1 MKLQPSG
8 KWKGA
13 LSHQRHPESSGLDKD
28 LLDTN
33 PGEVTS
39 WGNWSADCGSFGRRR
54 RRSCM
59 DNMMMFLS
67 VCLLFLLHLAST
79 GPIPEAPCWLSP
91 VTESYPVQALLESY
105 TVLSGCASKA
115 TISYPQEVH
124 IINLKCEEED
134 PCQSEKEVALHLTP
148 IPAISVHHKPL
159 VFILNSP
166 RPVTWELKTERLA
179 ADVPRYFFVS
189 RGSTVQFEVGNFSL
203 SAQTEERPLPS
214 GNEHLLQWT
223 QRNYGAV
230 TSFTEVKMTKRIDIK
245 VGEDENFPA
254 KCRIE
259 KNFISLNYLARYVQ
273 PQPAEGCIIGQ
284 SEDTTVHIIELDSP
298 SYSSHSSFQVD
309 IIIDIKPLNP
319 DAKLS
324 KSLVLILKCEKA
336 VNWVIKTHNIAGK
349 LHVLTPNSVSFDKD
363 TEKSLST
370 SKLVIPSIPST
381 QESLIKWASKENH
394 PANYYTH
401 ASVANKFHIK
411 LVDDIV
417 EMNDDEKSAIPPK
430 WLELLRLTDR
440 EEIGEFNLTS
450 EDLDT
455 RDSLKE
461 PEEAQ
466 GNINV
471 ALSVKCDETK
481 IVAAI
486 QKENL
491 QANGYIGTEL
501 SLLDPVCRAQEN
513 DTHFILESSLE
524 GCGTQHT
531 IDGTSIVYFNTI
543 VIQLSPPTEGSG
555 WPSDYEDLE
564 SGDSGFPGD
573 TEETEIGLPYLKRPE
588 IVVFNCT
595 MPQDTGSPFDLIFA
609 HPDAAINNVTFNMEL
624 YKTDLFLTPSQ
635 NYFSVAENGQIY
647 VEVSLTKAEKDL
659 SFMIHTCFVSTSANF
674 DLLSD
679 YTIIEN
685 ICPKDDSVKFYN
697 VKKLNYPKSQEQTE
711 KKRFSFMFKS
721 MFNSSL
727 LFLHCEL
734 TLCTNKDG
742 EMDNLPKCI
751 PPDEACT
758 SLDSSMIIA
767 MIKNKKSFTKP
778 LAVITTEKTSD
789 TPSDPNRPSLPQP
802 VFYGLDTPTVVGIA
816 FAAFI
821 IGALLTGALWYI
833 YSHTGS
839 TIIKEIPPPSDT
851 VQKHLLPNKM
861 DHHVING
868 HNELSRTNPNGLHLG
883 KQTLT
888 PADVTHGC
896 KRNSLPS

>member
-1 MKLQPSG
+1 MKLQPTG
-8 KWKGA
+8 KWKQA
-13 LSHQRHPESSGLDKD
+13 LDHQRHPEISGPDKN

-33 PGEVTS
+33 NGEVTS
-39 WGNWSADCGSFGRRR
+39 WGNWSADCGSFGRR

-79 GPIPEAPCWLSP
+79 GPIPEASCSLSP
-91 VTESYPVQALLESY
+91 VTESHPVQALLESY
-105 TVLSGCASKA
+105 TVLSGCASKG

-124 IINLKCEEED
+124 IINLKCVEED

-189 RGSTVQFEVGNFSL
+189 HGSTVQYEVGNLSM
-203 SAQTEERPLPS
+203 SAQTEERSLPS
-214 GNEHLLQWT
+214 VNEHLLQWT

-254 KCRIE
+254 TCRIE

-273 PQPAEGCIIGQ
+273 PQPADGCMISQ

-298 SYSSHSSFQVD
+298 TYSSHSSFQVD

-370 SKLVIPSIPST
+370 SKLVIPNIPST
-381 QESLIKWASKENH
+381 QESLIKWASNENH

-401 ASVANKFHIK
+401 ASVANKFYIK
-411 LVDDIV
+411 LIDDIV
-417 EMNDDEKSAIPPK
+417 EMSDDEKSAIPPE
-430 WLELLRLTDR
+430 WLELLRLKG
-440 EEIGEFNLTS
+440 IGEFNPTS
-450 EDLDT
+450 EDFRHREDLDVG
-455 RDSLKE
+455 DSLKE

-491 QANGYIGTEL
+491 Q
-501 SLLDPVCRAQEN
+501 
-513 DTHFILESSLE
+513 
-524 GCGTQHT
+524 
-531 IDGTSIVYFNTI
+531 
-543 VIQLSPPTEGSG
+543 
-555 WPSDYEDLE
+555 
-564 SGDSGFPGD
+564 
-573 TEETEIGLPYLKRPE
+573 
-588 IVVFNCT
+588 FNCT
-595 MPQDTGSPFDLIFA
+595 MPQDTASPFDLIFA

-635 NYFSVAENGQIY
+635 NYFSVAENEHVY

-659 SFMIHTCFVSTSANF
+659 SFMIQTCFVSTSSNS

-721 MFNSSL
+721 MFNTSL

-758 SLDSSMIIA
+758 SLDSSMILV
-767 MIKNKKSFTKP
+767 MMNNKKSFTKP
-778 LAVITTEKTSD
+778 LAVITEEKTSD
-789 TPSDPNRPSLPQP
+789 TPINPNRPSLPQP

-839 TIIKEIPPPSDT
+839 TIIKEIPPPCET
-851 VQKHLLPNKM
+851 VQKHLLPNKTVHHDIN
-861 DHHVING
+861 DHT
-868 HNELSRTNPNGLHLG
+868 ELSRTNPNGLHIG
-883 KQTLT
+883 KQMLT

-896 KRNSLPS
+896 KRNSLPL

>member
-1 MKLQPSG
+1 ML
-8 KWKGA
+8 
-13 LSHQRHPESSGLDKD
+13 
-28 LLDTN
+28 
-33 PGEVTS
+33 
-39 WGNWSADCGSFGRRR
+39 
-54 RRSCM
+54 
-59 DNMMMFLS
+59 FLS

-79 GPIPEAPCWLSP
+79 GPIPKATCRLSP
-91 VTESYPVQALLESY
+91 VPESHPVQALLESY
-105 TVLSGCASKA
+105 TVLSGCASKG

-124 IINLKCEEED
+124 IINLKCVEED

-189 RGSTVQFEVGNFSL
+189 HGSTVQYEAGNLSL
-203 SAQTEERPLPS
+203 SAQTEERPLPTE
-214 GNEHLLQWT
+214 NEHLLQWT

-230 TSFTEVKMTKRIDIK
+230 TSFTEAKMTKRIDIK
-245 VGEDENFPA
+245 VGEDEHLPA
-254 KCRIE
+254 TCRIE
-259 KNFISLNYLARYVQ
+259 KNFISLNYLARYLQ
-273 PQPAEGCIIGQ
+273 TQPAEGCIISQ
-284 SEDTTVHIIELDSP
+284 SEDTTVHIIELDS
-298 SYSSHSSFQVD
+298 STDSSHSSFQVD
-309 IIIDIKPLNP
+309 IIIDIMPSNP

-324 KSLVLILKCEKA
+324 KNLVLILKCEKA
-336 VNWVIKTHNIAGK
+336 VHWVIKTHNIAGK

-363 TEKSLST
+363 TDKSLST
-370 SKLVIPSIPST
+370 SKVVIPNIPST
-381 QESLIKWASKENH
+381 QESLIKWASNENH

-401 ASVANKFHIK
+401 ASVANRFNIK
-411 LVDDIV
+411 LDDIV
-417 EMNDDEKSAIPPK
+417 EMNDDDKSAILPE
-430 WLELLRLTDR
+430 WLEFLSLSGT
-440 EEIGEFNLTS
+440 EGMGEFNPDHG
-450 EDLDT
+450 EDLDVGE
-455 RDSLKE
+455 SLKE

-481 IVAAI
+481 MLAAI

-491 QANGYIGTEL
+491 Q
-501 SLLDPVCRAQEN
+501 
-513 DTHFILESSLE
+513 
-524 GCGTQHT
+524 
-531 IDGTSIVYFNTI
+531 
-543 VIQLSPPTEGSG
+543 
-555 WPSDYEDLE
+555 
-564 SGDSGFPGD
+564 
-573 TEETEIGLPYLKRPE
+573 
-588 IVVFNCT
+588 FNCT
-595 MPQDTGSPFDLIFA
+595 MPQDTVSPFDLIFA

-635 NYFSVAENGQIY
+635 NYFSVAENGQVY
-647 VEVSLTKAEKDL
+647 VEVSLTKAENDL
-659 SFMIHTCFVSTSANF
+659 SFMIQTCFVSTSSNS

-685 ICPKDDSVKFYN
+685 ICPKDDSVRFYN

-758 SLDSSMIIA
+758 SLDSSMILV
-767 MIKNKKSFTKP
+767 MMNNKKSFTKP
-778 LAVITTEKTSD
+778 LAVITMEKTSD
-789 TPSDPNRPSLPQP
+789 TPSNPNRPSLPQP

-833 YSHTGS
+833 YSHTGDTAGRQQVPTTPPASENSSAAHSIGS
-839 TIIKEIPPPSDT
+839 TQS
-851 VQKHLLPNKM
+851 
-861 DHHVING
+861 
-868 HNELSRTNPNGLHLG
+868 
-883 KQTLT
+883 T
-888 PADVTHGC
+888 PC
-896 KRNSLPS
+896 SSNSTA

>member
-8 KWKGA
+8 KWKQA
-13 LSHQRHPESSGLDKD
+13 LSHQRHPESSGLDKE

-33 PGEVTS
+33 TGEVTS
-39 WGNWSADCGSFGRRR
+39 WGNWSVDCGSFGRR

-67 VCLLFLLHLAST
+67 ACLLFLLHLAST
-79 GPIPEAPCWLSP
+79 GPIPEALCWLSP
-91 VTESYPVQALLESY
+91 VTESHPVQALLESY
-105 TVLSGCASKA
+105 TVLSGCASKG
-115 TISYPQEVH
+115 TISNPQEVH
-124 IINLKCEEED
+124 IINLKCVEED
-134 PCQSEKEVALHLTP
+134 PCQSEKEVTLHLTP

-189 RGSTVQFEVGNFSL
+189 HGSTVQYEVGNFSL
-203 SAQTEERPLPS
+203 SAQTEERALPS

-223 QRNYGAV
+223 QRSYGAV

-254 KCRIE
+254 TCRIE

-273 PQPAEGCIIGQ
+273 PQPAEGCVLSQ

-324 KSLVLILKCEKA
+324 KSLVLILKCKKA

-363 TEKSLST
+363 TEKTLLT
-370 SKLVIPSIPST
+370 SKLVIPNIPST
-381 QESLIKWASKENH
+381 QESLIKWASNENH

-411 LVDDIV
+411 LVDDIA
-417 EMNDDEKSAIPPK
+417 EMNDDEKSAIPPE
-430 WLELLRLTDR
+430 WLELLRISDR
-440 EEIGEFNLTS
+440 EFNPTS
-450 EDLDT
+450 EDLDVG
-455 RDSLKE
+455 DSLKE

-471 ALSVKCDETK
+471 ALSVKCNETK

-491 QANGYIGTEL
+491 Q
-501 SLLDPVCRAQEN
+501 
-513 DTHFILESSLE
+513 
-524 GCGTQHT
+524 
-531 IDGTSIVYFNTI
+531 
-543 VIQLSPPTEGSG
+543 
-555 WPSDYEDLE
+555 
-564 SGDSGFPGD
+564 
-573 TEETEIGLPYLKRPE
+573 
-588 IVVFNCT
+588 FNCT

-635 NYFSVAENGQIY
+635 NYFSVAENGQVY

-659 SFMIHTCFVSTSANF
+659 SFMIQTCFVSTSSNS

-734 TLCTNKDG
+734 TLCTNKEG

-758 SLDSSMIIA
+758 SLDSSMILV
-767 MIKNKKSFTKP
+767 MMNNKKSFTKP

-789 TPSDPNRPSLPQP
+789 TPSNPILPSLPQP

-839 TIIKEIPPPSDT
+839 TIIKEIPPPCDT
-851 VQKHLLPNKM
+851 VQKHLLPNKT
-861 DHHVING
+861 DHHVINS

>member
-778 LAVITTEKTSD
+778 LAVITTEKTSAD

-833 YSHTGS
+833 YSHTGDTAGRQQVPTTPPASENSSAAHSIGS
-839 TIIKEIPPPSDT
+839 TQS
-851 VQKHLLPNKM
+851 
-861 DHHVING
+861 
-868 HNELSRTNPNGLHLG
+868 
-883 KQTLT
+883 T
-888 PADVTHGC
+888 PC
-896 KRNSLPS
+896 SSNSTA